1 MINHVIGVI
10 LFGPKAFRSLFR
22 VPTLKK
28 LLSVTLSFL
37 MLVSIAYTFIET
49 VDPEPAFASGEFNCV
64 DSDGR
69 TYIYQSTWSSGTL
82 TITRGINNDNGS
94 FSTTTIETFSS
105 WSHSS
110 IEEVNSLSITTDGE
124 MFAVLKRSNGTAY
137 MYKLNYNASGAGTTT
152 YLSSVNLG
160 SGDNNAASNY
170 EVDSGGTTYKYIMTS
185 KGFFNGNQKVI
196 RVNGDGTYKL
206 ITPTITNGGNG
217 SNKAKDFAWVS
228 NHPSGNDFVGY
239 DSNNNDLLGAE
250 ITSHTNIGNNSEAIT
265 INLSVINGNIGSGIG
280 SNSGAAMSL
289 GNGDVY
295 FLENSTGDLW
305 LYDQSAGSLTE
316 TNDDFNSSSNT
327 DGAGCGIGL
336 SGNDEWVPAFSVAQG
351 SCKGG
356 CT

>member
-1 MINHVIGVI
+1 MIV
-10 LFGPKAFRSLFR
+10 SLAY
-22 VPTLKK
+22 
-28 LLSVTLSFL
+28 VT
-37 MLVSIAYTFIET
+37 IEV
-49 VDPEPAFASGEFNCV
+49 VDPEPAFAVGEFSCI

-82 TITRGINNDNGS
+82 TITRGVNDDNGT

-105 WSHSS
+105 WDLGN

-124 MFAVLKRSNGTAY
+124 MYAILKRTNTSQVY
-137 MYKLNYNASGAGTTT
+137 LYKLNYNASGAGTTT
-152 YLSSVNLG
+152 RISSINIG
-160 SGDNNAASNY
+160 TGDNNAASNY
-170 EVDSGGTTYKYIMTS
+170 EVDSGGTTYKYIFTS

-196 RVNGDGTYKL
+196 RINGDGTYKV

-239 DSNNNDLLGAE
+239 DSNANDLLGAE
-250 ITSHTNIGNNSEAIT
+250 ITSHTNIGASNEAIT
-265 INLSVINGNIGSGIG
+265 IDLSVLNGNIGSGIG

-305 LYDQSAGSLTE
+305 LYNQDAGTLAE

-327 DGAGCGIGL
+327 DGAGCGIGSN
-336 SGNDEWVPAFSVAQG
+336 SGAAMSLG
-351 SCKGG
+351 KGDIYF
-356 CT
+356 